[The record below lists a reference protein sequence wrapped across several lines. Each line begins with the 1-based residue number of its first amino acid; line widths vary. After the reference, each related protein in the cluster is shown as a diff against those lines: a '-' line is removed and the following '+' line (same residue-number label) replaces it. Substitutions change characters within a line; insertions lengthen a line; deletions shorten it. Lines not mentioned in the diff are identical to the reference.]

1 MSTLDVNPQGLPLLQ
16 LTPMDPIPLSSE
28 PLSLVPPDIAG
39 QIELLRYVW
48 AGTAAVFIWDI
59 LNNLKA
65 DYQLLFKYR
74 IRPPVITYFTSRII
88 CFVWVVG
95 FTVFLTSPVGGCH
108 TLDLV
113 LDSLYP
119 IAVPSTSLLFFFRV
133 RAIYANSR
141 PITIAF
147 AVLWIIEV
155 AACITIPFGT
165 GGINIGPTR
174 YCTIDELAPYTSS
187 ASITPTVFDT
197 AVFVAISYR
206 LVGNRA
212 YLPSFSKAIFVDGQ
226 KYYMITVISNIAMSA
241 MIYAPGVSPGLRSIL
256 ALPNV
261 MLTSVMACRVYRHTR
276 LNLPFTLDMVI
287 PSSSGGPA
295 KDTLPVH
302 FAPARPLDSE
312 ADTVEMKSTTLGE
325 GSKRTKS
332 EEYSVNSGAGD
343 AV

>member
-1 MSTLDVNPQGLPLLQ
+1 
-16 LTPMDPIPLSSE
+16 MDPIPLSNE
-28 PLSLVPPDIAG
+28 PLSLVPPDIAT

-48 AGTAAVFIWDI
+48 VGTAAVFIWDI
-59 LNNLKA
+59 LNNIKA
-65 DYQLLFKYR
+65 DFHLLFKCR
-74 IRPPVITYFTSRII
+74 IRPPIIAYFTSRII

-95 FTVFLTSPVGGCH
+95 FTAFLTSPVGGCH

-147 AVLWIIEV
+147 AFLWIAEV

-174 YCTIDELAPYTSS
+174 YCTIAELAPYTSS

-206 LVGNRA
+206 FVSNTHVNYTFREKCRAFISGA
-212 YLPSFSKAIFVDGQ
+212 YLPSFSKALFVDGQ
-226 KYYMITVISNIAMSA
+226 KYYMITVISNIALSV

-261 MLTSVMACRVYRHTR
+261 MLTSIMACRVYRHTR
-276 LNLPFTLDMVI
+276 LDLAADTVI
-287 PSSSGGPA
+287 PYSSGAPA
-295 KDTLPVH
+295 KDTLPIH
-302 FAPARPLDSE
+302 FAAARHPHFE
-312 ADTVEMKSTTLGE
+312 ADTVEMKSTVLGE
-325 GSKRTKS
+325 GSNMTTS
-332 EEYSVNSGAGD
+332 EGYSLKKAAPD